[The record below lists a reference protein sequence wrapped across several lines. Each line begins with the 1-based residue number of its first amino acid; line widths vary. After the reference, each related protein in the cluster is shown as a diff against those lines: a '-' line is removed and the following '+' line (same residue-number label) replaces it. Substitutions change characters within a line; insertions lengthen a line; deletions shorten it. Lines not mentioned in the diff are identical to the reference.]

1 MSWSCCFQVRN
12 AWQWP
17 DLKVTETVET
27 VLDKSYEE
35 GHGVELSTN
44 EKTP

>member
-12 AWQWP
+12 AWEGP
-17 DLKVTETVET
+17 ELKVTEAEEI
-27 VLDKSYEE
+27 VLDRSHRE

-44 EKTP
+44 DKTP